1 MRKNILFG
9 DLEVYDGKKK
19 VSVKNAVFT
28 EGAQVYKKM
37 NIIKIHSFKI
47 VGQTHILKDYTNVK
61 KSNEARNK
69 TTGSYE

>member
-1 MRKNILFG
+1 MRINILFG

-19 VSVKNAVFT
+19 VIVKNAVFT

-47 VGQTHILKDYTNVK
+47 VGQTHIIKDYTTVK

-69 TTGSYE
+69 TTGAYE

>member
-9 DLEVYDGKKK
+9 NLEVFDGKKK
-19 VSVKNAVFT
+19 IIIQEAVFT
-28 EGAQVYKKM
+28 EGAQFYKKM

-69 TTGSYE
+69 ITGAYE

>member
-9 DLEVYDGKKK
+9 YLEVYDGKKK
-19 VSVKNAVFT
+19 VIVKNAVFT

>member
-19 VSVKNAVFT
+19 VMIKKAVFT
-28 EGAQVYKKM
+28 EGAEIYKKM

-47 VGQTHILKDYTNVK
+47 VGQTDTK
-61 KSNEARNK
+61 KNI
-69 TTGSYE
+69 